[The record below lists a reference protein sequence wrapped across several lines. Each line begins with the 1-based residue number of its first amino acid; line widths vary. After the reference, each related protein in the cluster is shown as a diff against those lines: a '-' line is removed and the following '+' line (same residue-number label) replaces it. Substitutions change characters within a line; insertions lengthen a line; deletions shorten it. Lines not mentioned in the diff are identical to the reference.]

1 MLCHI
6 GEWHSHHQLRLF
18 QPSQGDSSTVIRN
31 YPGRGTCGFL
41 LIIANIVSPNQ
52 PEVTFSPYLYT
63 ANSSSRFDQKGTVSC
78 LHYGN
83 AFKKDWRI
91 KRSIEEGRETERDV
105 QSFMTSLTGPYS
117 TSVGT
122 HSLRQSQ
129 LPKNSTTSTKVEPM
143 DIDPPAGE
151 TQLLLQEGNLRSGE
165 KKKMRES
172 WRK

>member
-41 LIIANIVSPNQ
+41 LIIANIVSPSQ
-52 PEVTFSPYLYT
+52 VTFSPYLYT
-63 ANSSSRFDQKGTVSC
+63 AKSSSRFDQKGRVSC
-78 LHYGN
+78 LPYGN
-83 AFKKDWRI
+83 AFKKDLQI

-105 QSFMTSLTGPYS
+105 QSFMTSLTGQYS
-117 TSVGT
+117 TSTGT
-122 HSLRQSQ
+122 HFLRQNQ

-143 DIDPPAGE
+143 DIDPPE

-165 KKKMRES
+165 KKKVQER